1 MYLHRFSVFVWRG
14 GNDSKTLRKDV
25 YFLFFENGEE
35 ISVFKNLVS
44 GFVWTG
50 PYFDPKFN
58 RQIIPSDCC
67 LWIFLLTI

>member
-50 PYFDPKFN
+50 ALFWSKI
-58 RQIIPSDCC
+58 QPSNYSQRLLFID
-67 LWIFLLTI
+67 FLLAI

>member
-50 PYFDPKFN
+50 ALF
-58 RQIIPSDCC
+58 
-67 LWIFLLTI
+67 